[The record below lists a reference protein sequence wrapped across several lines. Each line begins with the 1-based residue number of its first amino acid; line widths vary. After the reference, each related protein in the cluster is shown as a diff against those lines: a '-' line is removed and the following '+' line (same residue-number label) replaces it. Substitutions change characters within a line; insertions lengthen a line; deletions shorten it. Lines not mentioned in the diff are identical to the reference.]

1 VTRGIALVPLTR
13 NAFAPFGE
21 VIEAAGT
28 ASHPING
35 GMCDRHHAIATA
47 QALGDGARTILSIG
61 HGRPYALPLTLTMLE
76 RHPLGSQAWIPL
88 HDRPFAVVVA
98 PDEGGRP
105 GRPVAFLTAPRQG
118 VNYRA
123 NVWHAPVTPLDAPGD
138 FLIVDRDG
146 PGLNLEEHFFDAPW
160 RIVKTA

>member
-13 NAFAPFGE
+13 DAFAPFGE

-76 RHPLGSQAWIPL
+76 RHPLSSQAWIPL
-88 HDRPFAVVVA
+88 HDRPF
-98 PDEGGRP
+98 
-105 GRPVAFLTAPRQG
+105 AFLTAPRQG